1 MAQAWRGPMKN
12 ISRNCLEPVSALSEH
27 HPLLT
32 RGLTLLF
39 FLGGIILCI
48 RML

>member
-1 MAQAWRGPMKN
+1 MRHV
-12 ISRNCLEPVSALSEH
+12 SRAYRATFSALSEH